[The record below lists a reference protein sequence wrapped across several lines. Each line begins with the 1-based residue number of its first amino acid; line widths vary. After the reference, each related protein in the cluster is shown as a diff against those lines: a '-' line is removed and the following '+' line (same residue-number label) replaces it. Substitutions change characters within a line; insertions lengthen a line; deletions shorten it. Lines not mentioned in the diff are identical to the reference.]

1 MKTKLKKRVCF
12 KDSSESPYGKQIR
25 PDKSV
30 SDDSASRKAPSKFD
44 TNLVL
49 YTQILPSAGPQSSR
63 DSNATSSQRR
73 RSFRP
78 NYSHPVEARPWPR
91 AMERTDCSYSSWG
104 FDNRLINMPLNAKKT
119 AFS

>member
-1 MKTKLKKRVCF
+1 MKLKTKLKKRVCF
-12 KDSSESPYGKQIR
+12 KDSSESPYGKKIR

-49 YTQILPSAGPQSSR
+49 YTLILPSAGPQSSR
-63 DSNATSSQRR
+63 ESKATSSQRR

-78 NYSHPVEARPWPR
+78 NYSHPVEAQGSEV
-91 AMERTDCSYSSWG
+91 MGLSSQKSFSVSVVELLSFQLHFEGQG
-104 FDNRLINMPLNAKKT
+104 F
-119 AFS
+119 